1 MFGIDWIIIFVVT
14 SIISTAAT
22 AYTAYEASE
31 EAEDKAE
38 ELQAIRMEQQNLVK
52 EQRDMELLE
61 ATKQLEKKVRANK
74 AAYAS
79 LLAARGLGT
88 EKEKFGVS
96 ANVFDRLETEKAGA
110 LSVFQKE
117 KDMLNQ
123 QLDLQVGYQDV
134 ANDPYSPS
142 SLAIGAS
149 VLGSVA
155 GDVANVAAPYA
166 AKGLGSLWDT
176 NDPIW
181 DNKDIYGGGG
191 GLP

>member
-88 EKEKFGVS
+88 EI
-96 ANVFDRLETEKAGA
+96 ETETAGA